1 MESKWIS
8 SLRFAMPFMLLI
20 SSLELGCDRLGTVSK
35 CGILIMQVLRGA
47 ELIPAARGD
56 VLSSRARLGYG
67 AKRIY
72 WSRHINLIHQDLC
85 LLVV

>member
-8 SLRFAMPFMLLI
+8 SLRIAMLLI

-35 CGILIMQVLRGA
+35 CGTLVMQVLRGA
-47 ELIPAARGD
+47 ELIPAA
-56 VLSSRARLGYG
+56 VMCIPSRARLGNG
-67 AKRIY
+67 SKCIY